1 MMEILRYTHQFL
13 QKFCAGNPGN
23 QALLH
28 KHLHL
33 FLTPGVR
40 AQGGAWQSGQGR
52 GLAGGAGAGP
62 SRRPLPDQLRACLQL
77 LEAET
82 MQHIFLNNYQLCSE
96 IGEPVLQHFVHLLAT
111 HGRHVQYLDFL
122 HTVIKAEGKYVKKCQ
137 DMIMTEVRAAAGCS
151 GTD

>member
-40 AQGGAWQSGQGR
+40 AQG
-52 GLAGGAGAGP
+52 
-62 SRRPLPDQLRACLQL
+62 
-77 LEAET
+77 
-82 MQHIFLNNYQLCSE
+82 
-96 IGEPVLQHFVHLLAT
+96 
-111 HGRHVQYLDFL
+111 
-122 HTVIKAEGKYVKKCQ
+122 
-137 DMIMTEVRAAAGCS
+137 RAAGWGRAP
-151 GTD
+151 DPPL

>member
-40 AQGGAWQSGQGR
+40 
-52 GLAGGAGAGP
+52 GGAGWGGRRQAGRRLDP
-62 SRRPLPDQLRACLQL
+62 S
-77 LEAET
+77 
-82 MQHIFLNNYQLCSE
+82 
-96 IGEPVLQHFVHLLAT
+96 
-111 HGRHVQYLDFL
+111 DF
-122 HTVIKAEGKYVKKCQ
+122 
-137 DMIMTEVRAAAGCS
+137 
-151 GTD
+151 

>member
-40 AQGGAWQSGQGR
+40 AQGQV
-52 GLAGGAGAGP
+52 AGGGRAPDA
-62 SRRPLPDQLRACLQL
+62 PL
-77 LEAET
+77 
-82 MQHIFLNNYQLCSE
+82 
-96 IGEPVLQHFVHLLAT
+96 
-111 HGRHVQYLDFL
+111 
-122 HTVIKAEGKYVKKCQ
+122 
-137 DMIMTEVRAAAGCS
+137 
-151 GTD
+151 

>member
-40 AQGGAWQSGQGR
+40 TPGGGGWVER
-52 GLAGGAGAGP
+52 G
-62 SRRPLPDQLRACLQL
+62 PDPP
-77 LEAET
+77 
-82 MQHIFLNNYQLCSE
+82 F
-96 IGEPVLQHFVHLLAT
+96 
-111 HGRHVQYLDFL
+111 
-122 HTVIKAEGKYVKKCQ
+122 
-137 DMIMTEVRAAAGCS
+137 
-151 GTD
+151 

>member
-40 AQGGAWQSGQGR
+40 VQGWGHRGGRGGAQT
-52 GLAGGAGAGP
+52 P
-62 SRRPLPDQLRACLQL
+62 
-77 LEAET
+77 
-82 MQHIFLNNYQLCSE
+82 I
-96 IGEPVLQHFVHLLAT
+96 
-111 HGRHVQYLDFL
+111 
-122 HTVIKAEGKYVKKCQ
+122 
-137 DMIMTEVRAAAGCS
+137 
-151 GTD
+151 

>member
-40 AQGGAWQSGQGR
+40 GG
-52 GLAGGAGAGP
+52 AGGAGAG
-62 SRRPLPDQLRACLQL
+62 RRA
-77 LEAET
+77 
-82 MQHIFLNNYQLCSE
+82 
-96 IGEPVLQHFVHLLAT
+96 G
-111 HGRHVQYLDFL
+111 GW
-122 HTVIKAEGKYVKKCQ
+122 
-137 DMIMTEVRAAAGCS
+137 AAGPL
-151 GTD
+151 

>member
-40 AQGGAWQSGQGR
+40 AQGGRSCGGR
-52 GLAGGAGAGP
+52 Q
-62 SRRPLPDQLRACLQL
+62 D
-77 LEAET
+77 
-82 MQHIFLNNYQLCSE
+82 
-96 IGEPVLQHFVHLLAT
+96 
-111 HGRHVQYLDFL
+111 LDPPF
-122 HTVIKAEGKYVKKCQ
+122 
-137 DMIMTEVRAAAGCS
+137 S
-151 GTD
+151 